1 MVELG
6 YVSRDRS
13 QYALNL
19 EFYRLGQRIAANNS
33 ILEHARPLCR
43 KLMQA
48 VNETV
53 NLCVGLNTEMVVVD
67 QQIPWQTL
75 RLDSIVGSSF
85 PIFLSASGKAY
96 CAFLD
101 ELKLLRLL
109 QEIRRENQEIEQKA
123 VDRFL
128 AELESVRVE
137 GLGFDREELFQGLR
151 SISAPIFD
159 CTGNVIATVGC
170 SMPTVR
176 VTPEK
181 SELLAR
187 EVANCAAQISRSL
200 GAAPR
205 LFSPYGTGKR
215 DLVLLN
221 CMRSARAP
229 MGQMRKVV

>member
-1 MVELG
+1 
-6 YVSRDRS
+6 
-13 QYALNL
+13 
-19 EFYRLGQRIAANNS
+19 
-33 ILEHARPLCR
+33 
-43 KLMQA
+43 MQV

-205 LFSPYGTGKR
+205 LFSPGAHAML
-215 DLVLLN
+215 DE
-221 CMRSARAP
+221 AP
-229 MGQMRKVV
+229 PATE

>member
-1 MVELG
+1 M
-6 YVSRDRS
+6 
-13 QYALNL
+13 
-19 EFYRLGQRIAANNS
+19 
-33 ILEHARPLCR
+33 
-43 KLMQA
+43 
-48 VNETV
+48 
-53 NLCVGLNTEMVVVD
+53 
-67 QQIPWQTL
+67 
-75 RLDSIVGSSF
+75 
-85 PIFLSASGKAY
+85 
-96 CAFLD
+96 
-101 ELKLLRLL
+101 

-205 LFSPYGTGKR
+205 LFSPGAHAML
-215 DLVLLN
+215 DE
-221 CMRSARAP
+221 AP
-229 MGQMRKVV
+229 PATE